1 MSIETIDADLCKP
14 AVLAVVF
21 NTHAR
26 LEIKSVGKRAGT
38 DRGKQFPGHDV
49 HERWTF
55 PTLDLT
61 L

>member
-1 MSIETIDADLCKP
+1 MSVETIDADLCEP
-14 AVLAVVF
+14 AVLAIVF

-49 HERWTF
+49 HK
-55 PTLDLT
+55 
-61 L
+61 